1 MSINRERT
9 QKYWNPV
16 GVPHKNT
23 KMNTIILVIALLATL
38 ALAGLI
44 FYLLVKRYFENVQKE
59 RLLQMKIDERR
70 ETLKVVTPIRLQA
83 YERMALF
90 LERISPDSLVL
101 RCWQPG
107 MDLKLLQGVMTKN
120 IRDEWEH
127 NLSQQV
133 YLDADTWVHIREAKD
148 EMINLVNSSAVT
160 LTDTDDPT
168 RLAAS
173 IFASAAQQRP
183 TDRALEMLHKEINE
197 LF

>member
-1 MSINRERT
+1 M
-9 QKYWNPV
+9 
-16 GVPHKNT
+16 
-23 KMNTIILVIALLATL
+23 LATL
-38 ALAGLI
+38 ALVGGI
-44 FYLLVKRYFENVQKE
+44 FYLLVKRYFDNQQKE

-101 RCWQPG
+101 RCYQPG

-133 YLDADTWVHIREAKD
+133 YLDPATWARIREAKD
-148 EMINLVNSSAVT
+148 EMVNLVNSSAVT
-160 LTDTDDPT
+160 LNDTDDPT

-173 IFASAAQQRP
+173 IFASAAKHLP
-183 TDRALEMLHKEINE
+183 TDKALEELHKEINE

>member
-1 MSINRERT
+1 MEIF
-9 QKYWNPV
+9 V
-16 GVPHKNT
+16 L
-23 KMNTIILVIALLATL
+23 ILFVVAVLATVAVTGWL
-38 ALAGLI
+38 
-44 FYLLVKRYFENVQKE
+44 FYLLAKRYFDNQQKE

-90 LERISPDSLVL
+90 MERISPDSLVL

-133 YLDADTWVHIREAKD
+133 YLSEETWARIREAKD
-148 EMINLVNSSAVT
+148 EMVNLVNATAVS
-160 LTDTDDPT
+160 LPDTDDPT

-173 IFASAAQQRP
+173 IFASAAKHLP
-183 TDRALEMLHKEINE
+183 TDRALEALHKDINE
-197 LF
+197 LFG

>member
-1 MSINRERT
+1 
-9 QKYWNPV
+9 
-16 GVPHKNT
+16 
-23 KMNTIILVIALLATL
+23 MNASLVIIFVVLAILATL
-38 ALAGLI
+38 ALAGGI
-44 FYLLVKRYFENVQKE
+44 FFLLVKRYFDNRQKE
-59 RLLQMKIDERR
+59 QLLQMKLDERR

-90 LERISPDSLVL
+90 LERIAPESLVL
-101 RCWQPG
+101 RCYQPG
-107 MDLKLLQGVMTKN
+107 MDLRLLQGVMTKN

-133 YLDADTWVHIREAKD
+133 YLSPELWARIREAKD
-148 EMINLVNSSAVT
+148 EMVNLVNSSAVT

-173 IFASAAQQRP
+173 VFASAAGHSP
-183 TDRALEMLHKEINE
+183 VDGALDTMHKELNE

>member
-1 MSINRERT
+1 MQIL
-9 QKYWNPV
+9 
-16 GVPHKNT
+16 
-23 KMNTIILVIALLATL
+23 IIVVAMLATM
-38 ALAGLI
+38 ALAGGMM
-44 FYLLVKRYFENVQKE
+44 YLLVKRYFDNEQKE

-101 RCWQPG
+101 RCYQPG

-133 YLDADTWVHIREAKD
+133 YLAPGTWARIREAKD
-148 EMINLVNSSAVT
+148 EMVNLVNSSAVT
-160 LTDTDDPT
+160 MTDTDDPT
-168 RLAAS
+168 RLAAT
-173 IFASAAQQRP
+173 IFASAAKHLP
-183 TDRALEMLHKEINE
+183 TDKALEELHKEINE
-197 LF
+197 LFG

>member
-1 MSINRERT
+1 MI
-9 QKYWNPV
+9 V
-16 GVPHKNT
+16 VA
-23 KMNTIILVIALLATL
+23 MLATM
-38 ALAGLI
+38 ALAGGVM
-44 FYLLVKRYFENVQKE
+44 YLLVKRYFDNEQKE

-101 RCWQPG
+101 RCYQPG

-133 YLDADTWVHIREAKD
+133 YLDPATWARIRESKD

-173 IFASAAQQRP
+173 IFASAAQHLP
-183 TDRALEMLHKEINE
+183 TDKALEELHKEINE

>member
-1 MSINRERT
+1 MKT
-9 QKYWNPV
+9 LAA
-16 GVPHKNT
+16 
-23 KMNTIILVIALLATL
+23 ILILAMLATL
-38 ALAGLI
+38 ALAGVI
-44 FYLLVKRYFENVQKE
+44 FYLLVKRYFDNQQKE

-101 RCWQPG
+101 RCYQPG

-133 YLDADTWVHIREAKD
+133 YLDPAVWAHIREAKD

-173 IFASAAQQRP
+173 IFASAAQHLP
-183 TDRALEMLHKEINE
+183 TDKALEELHKEINE

>member
-1 MSINRERT
+1 MQIL
-9 QKYWNPV
+9 
-16 GVPHKNT
+16 
-23 KMNTIILVIALLATL
+23 IIVVAMLATM
-38 ALAGLI
+38 ALAGGMM
-44 FYLLVKRYFENVQKE
+44 YLLVKRYFDNEQKE

-101 RCWQPG
+101 RCYQPG

-133 YLDADTWVHIREAKD
+133 YLAPGTWARIREAKD
-148 EMINLVNSSAVT
+148 EMVNLVNSSAVT

-168 RLAAS
+168 RLAAT
-173 IFASAAQQRP
+173 IFASAAKHLP
-183 TDRALEMLHKEINE
+183 TDNALEELHKEINE
-197 LF
+197 LFG

>member
-1 MSINRERT
+1 M
-9 QKYWNPV
+9 NP
-16 GVPHKNT
+16 
-23 KMNTIILVIALLATL
+23 TIAIIVAVASALAAL
-38 ALAGLI
+38 ALTGWI
-44 FYLLVKRYFENVQKE
+44 FYLLTRRSLDAQQKQLML
-59 RLLQMKIDERR
+59 RMKIDERA
-70 ETLKVVTPIRLQA
+70 ETLRVVTPIRLQA

-90 LERISPDSLVL
+90 LERISPSSLVM
-101 RCWQPG
+101 RCYQPG
-107 MDLKLLQGVMTKN
+107 MDLRLLQGVMTKN

-133 YLDADTWVHIREAKD
+133 YIDSNTWTQIREAKD

-183 TDRALEMLHKEINE
+183 TDRALEALHKEINE

>member
-1 MSINRERT
+1 M
-9 QKYWNPV
+9 V
-16 GVPHKNT
+16 
-23 KMNTIILVIALLATL
+23 IILVVAVLATL
-38 ALAGLI
+38 ALAGWI
-44 FYLLVKRYFENVQKE
+44 FYLLAKRYFENQQKQQ
-59 RLLQMKIDERR
+59 LLQMKIDERS
-70 ETLKVVTPIRLQA
+70 ETLRVVTPIRLQA

-90 LERISPDSLVL
+90 LERISPNSLVL
-101 RCWQPG
+101 RCYQPG
-107 MDLKLLQGVMTKN
+107 MDLRLLQGVMTKN

-133 YLDADTWVHIREAKD
+133 YLDPAVWARIREAKD

-173 IFASAAQQRP
+173 IFASAAQHLP
-183 TDRALEMLHKEINE
+183 TDKALEELHREINE

>member
-1 MSINRERT
+1 MIHYLIT
-9 QKYWNPV
+9 TLAV
-16 GVPHKNT
+16 
-23 KMNTIILVIALLATL
+23 LATL
-38 ALAGLI
+38 ALAGWI
-44 FYLLVKRYFENVQKE
+44 FYLLVKRYFDNQQKE

-101 RCWQPG
+101 RCYQPG

-133 YLDADTWVHIREAKD
+133 YLDPAVWARIREAKD

-173 IFASAAQQRP
+173 IFASAAQHLP
-183 TDRALEMLHKEINE
+183 TDKALEELHREINE
-197 LF
+197 LFG

>member
-1 MSINRERT
+1 MQIL
-9 QKYWNPV
+9 
-16 GVPHKNT
+16 
-23 KMNTIILVIALLATL
+23 IIVVAMLATM
-38 ALAGLI
+38 ALAGGMM
-44 FYLLVKRYFENVQKE
+44 YLLVKRYFDNEQKE
-59 RLLQMKIDERR
+59 RLLQMKIDKRR

-101 RCWQPG
+101 RCYQPG

-133 YLDADTWVHIREAKD
+133 YLAPGTWARIREAKD
-148 EMINLVNSSAVT
+148 EMVNLVNSSAVT

-168 RLAAS
+168 RLAAT
-173 IFASAAQQRP
+173 IFASAAKHLP
-183 TDRALEMLHKEINE
+183 TDKALEELHKEINE
-197 LF
+197 LFG